1 MEEIRK
7 LEALPI
13 WDGELSQ
20 YNQEFQT
27 GMQFHGPF
35 IVTQHQQRNDL
46 GQCIIC
52 THAPHLVCKIH
63 SFKTHF
69 EAKPDKD
76 GYNQK
81 FYDLTQRE
89 EANRLTW
96 LEQRAQA
103 FQNEIEAA
111 RQGITVRQLIESQN
125 RVYDEEFDEPR
136 IIVKV
141 PGLNAYLELL
151 GCLDR
156 IDFDDIEWV
165 GEHGIL
171 QTLDR
176 MALWAQNIWARQD
189 RRPRASEFKNPQP
202 VPEWHED
209 YDPEARPSMPQ
220 KKGLGHTFI
229 DPSRRPD
236 LQHSKA
242 PSFERDKHGMV
253 KQLKAVTAELAA
265 QGIAPENYGAGEN
278 FSEDFPTHCDEI
290 QAAMQGDT
298 AMQQKHPHYKEQYEQ
313 LKQFFKK

>member
-156 IDFDDIEWV
+156 
-165 GEHGIL
+165 
-171 QTLDR
+171 
-176 MALWAQNIWARQD
+176 MALWAQNIWDRQD

-229 DPSRRPD
+229 DPSRRPE